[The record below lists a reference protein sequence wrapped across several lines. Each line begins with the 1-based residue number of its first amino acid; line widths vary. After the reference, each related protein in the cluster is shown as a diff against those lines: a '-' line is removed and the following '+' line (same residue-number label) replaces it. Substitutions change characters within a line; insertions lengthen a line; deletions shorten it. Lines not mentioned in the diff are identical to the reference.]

1 MRTMRAAIQ
10 FKPEA
15 PLEVVDG
22 VEIDDP
28 ARGEV
33 LVRVSHCGVC
43 QSDLGIA
50 AGKLPYPF
58 PVILGHEA
66 AGSIAAVGE
75 GVDDLKVGDRVVLSM
90 KAPCGNCASCLSG
103 QPVMC
108 DRSGGP
114 LSPLDRAA
122 ALPRVRLRGMPITRG
137 LRLGAFAEFVL
148 AERSGVV
155 AVPEGLPL
163 AQACLV
169 GCAVQ
174 TGLGSVLNIAQ
185 VKGGDIAAVIGTG
198 AVGLSLIGALRVA
211 GAREIV
217 GIEVHEQRRQS
228 AILFG
233 ADSVLDPTTPDFESD
248 VSGLVSRKGGFD
260 HVFDVVGSAQT
271 LAYASKLV
279 RKGGA
284 ITLIG
289 VPPVGV
295 PLAIPALD
303 IVMRQ
308 LTVRGSFLGNSHP
321 QRDLPRYLDL
331 CCGGRFD
338 LSALLTR
345 LRPLEEINEAFD
357 DLRQGV
363 GIRTVLTL

>member
-10 FKPEA
+10 FRPES

-66 AGSIAAVGE
+66 AGCIAAIGE
-75 GVDDLKVGDRVVLSM
+75 GVDDLKIGDRVVLSM
-90 KAPCGNCASCLSG
+90 KAPCGACSSCLSG

-114 LSPLDRAA
+114 LNPKDLAA
-122 ALPRVRLRGMPITRG
+122 ALPRVRLRGEPITRG
-137 LRLGAFAEFVL
+137 LRLGAFAEYVL

-155 AVPEGLPL
+155 AVPDQLPL
-163 AQACLV
+163 SEACLV

-185 VKGGDIAAVIGTG
+185 VRGGDIAAVIGTG

-217 GIEVHEQRRQS
+217 GIEVHARRRES
-228 AILFG
+228 AIAFG
-233 ADSVLDPTTPDFESD
+233 ADRVLDPTASDFESI
-248 VSGLVSRKGGFD
+248 VAALVFRGGFD

-271 LAYASKLV
+271 LAYAGKLV

-284 ITLIG
+284 ITLVG
-289 VPPVGV
+289 VSPVGL

-321 QRDLPRYLDL
+321 QRDLPRYMDL
-331 CCGGRFD
+331 CCGGRLD
-338 LSALLTR
+338 LSALVTR
-345 LRPLEEINEAFD
+345 LRPLEEINEAFE
-357 DLRQGV
+357 DLRQGL

>member
-1 MRTMRAAIQ
+1 MRAAVQ
-10 FKPEA
+10 FQPEA

-28 ARGEV
+28 VRGEV
-33 LVRVSHCGVC
+33 LVRVTHCGVC

-66 AGSIAAVGE
+66 AGQVAAVGE
-75 GVDDLKVGDRVVLSM
+75 GIEDLKVGDRVVLSM
-90 KAPCGNCASCLSG
+90 KAPCGSCGSCLYG

-114 LSPLDRAA
+114 LSPQDRAA
-122 ALPRVRLRGMPITRG
+122 ALPRVRWQGKPITRG

-155 AVPEGLPL
+155 PVPEALPSS
-163 AQACLV
+163 QACLV

-185 VKGGDIAAVIGTG
+185 VKAGERAAVIGTG
-198 AVGLSLIGALRVA
+198 AVGLSLIGALRLA

-217 GIEVHEQRRQS
+217 GVEVHAQRRDS
-228 AILFG
+228 ATLFG
-233 ADSVLDPTTPDFESD
+233 ATQVLDPAAPDFEAT
-248 VSGLVSRKGGFD
+248 VARLVARTGGLE
-260 HVFDVVGSAQT
+260 HVFDAVGNTHT
-271 LAYASKLV
+271 LASASRLV

-284 ITLIG
+284 ITLVG

-295 PLAIPALD
+295 PLAVPALD

-338 LSALLTR
+338 LGPLVTR
-345 LRPLEEINEAFD
+345 LRPLDEINEAFE
-357 DLRQGV
+357 DLRQGA